1 MLTCDVQKEKYVY
14 YRCTSH
20 RGKCD
25 LPRFRE
31 EDIADR
37 LGEPLKG
44 LQVPP
49 EIVSQIVATLREDQK
64 KAQGKV
70 SAEQTR
76 LESRLSAIHNRMDV
90 AYVDKLDG
98 KIPED
103 FWDRKM
109 SEWRVEEQQV
119 KMAIDGLREA
129 ETGDRSLEAEQVFE
143 LANKAYYLYLT
154 QNAAE
159 KADLLR
165 KLCSNFSVDAVNATP
180 AYRYPFNV
188 IFERAKMEKWS
199 GRLDSN

>member
-1 MLTCDVQKEKYVY
+1 MLTGDVQKEKYVY
-14 YRCTSH
+14 RCTSH
-20 RGKCD
+20 RDKCD

-76 LESRLSAIHNRMDV
+76 LESRLSAIRNRMDV
-90 AYVDKLDG
+90 AYIDKLDG

-119 KMAIDGLREA
+119 KWRSTDSERPKPSTDPSKRSKCSNLRIRLIIC
-129 ETGDRSLEAEQVFE
+129 T
-143 LANKAYYLYLT
+143 
-154 QNAAE
+154 
-159 KADLLR
+159 LR
-165 KLCSNFSVDAVNATP
+165 KMPPKKQICSESSVRT
-180 AYRYPFNV
+180 FQ
-188 IFERAKMEKWS
+188 WT
-199 GRLDSN
+199 L

>member
-1 MLTCDVQKEKYVY
+1 
-14 YRCTSH
+14 
-20 RGKCD
+20 
-25 LPRFRE
+25 
-31 EDIADR
+31 
-37 LGEPLKG
+37 
-44 LQVPP
+44 
-49 EIVSQIVATLREDQK
+49 
-64 KAQGKV
+64 
-70 SAEQTR
+70 
-76 LESRLSAIHNRMDV
+76 MDA
-90 AYVDKLDG
+90 AYIDKLDG

-119 KMAIDGLREA
+119 KMAIEGLGEA

-143 LANKAYYLYLT
+143 LANKAYYLYFT
-154 QNAAE
+154 QNTAE
-159 KADLLR
+159 RADLLR